1 MILEL
6 DCGNSL
12 IKWRLLA
19 AGAEVVET
27 GIVDSDD
34 ALIAALSQPD
44 SPALAACRLVSVRS
58 DEETQ
63 QLKERLTATFGIACH
78 QALPVEVWNGVRNGY
93 RDHQRLGMDRWLVIL
108 AAVQLAEGKA
118 CVVLDLG
125 TAVTADLVDAQGEH
139 QGGFICPGIPLMRRE
154 LQTHTRRIRYDPHWA
169 SGERYEAPGR
179 TTIEAVER
187 GCLYMLKGFVRTQ
200 YELAQEMF
208 AEGCEIFLTGVT
220 RNWSNMSFRVR
231 GSCPIWCLLDWLW
244 RVRSR
249 TNDALVVSAI
259 GGTERFLLHMAPT
272 AGAVAG

>member
-19 AGAEVVET
+19 KGGDVVAT
-27 GIVDSDD
+27 GIVDSDE

-44 SPALAACRLVSVRS
+44 TPALTACRLVSVRS

-63 QLKERLTATFGIACH
+63 RLKELLTATFGIVCY
-78 QALPVEVWNGVRNGY
+78 QALPVEIWNGVRNGY

-169 SGERYEAPGR
+169 SGERYEVPGR

-200 YELAQEMF
+200 YELAQDMF
-208 AEGCEIFLTGVT
+208 AEGCEVFLTGGDAELVKHVVPGA
-220 RNWSNMSFRVR
+220 RIVPDMVFA
-231 GSCPIWCLLDWLW
+231 GLALACPLE
-244 RVRSR
+244 
-249 TNDALVVSAI
+249 N
-259 GGTERFLLHMAPT
+259 E
-272 AGAVAG
+272 